1 MRSEKGTY
9 AVIFQCRSKATQQV
23 GQWGMISLREG
34 YYVYVGSAFGPGG
47 VKARV
52 SHHYHNTK
60 KPHWH
65 IDYLRRFMCPVT
77 VWYTYDHRRLE
88 HRWAKVFLKMN
99 NMSPFQGFGC
109 SDCDCYSHLFF
120 TFEKPEPALFTPPD
134 VLRKQTRQTFI
145 LLGIKKGRFD
155 CRSGDTSYSTGS
167 SS

>member
-1 MRSEKGTY
+1 MMRSEKGTY

-109 SDCDCYSHLFF
+109 SDCDKQNPCHMTCSSCWVHIQ
-120 TFEKPEPALFTPPD
+120 KQVD
-134 VLRKQTRQTFI
+134 GVKGSLRLPLR
-145 LLGIKKGRFD
+145 LGLQR
-155 CRSGDTSYSTGS
+155 TT
-167 SS
+167 